1 MAKLVKLWTALQT
14 SYWFIPSVMSLGAAI
29 LSFLLAAA
37 DGVAIAVFERLR
49 RLTGELLKAVVD

>member
-37 DGVAIAVFERLR
+37 DGWLGNAWIDAVPWVYLS
-49 RLTGELLKAVVD
+49 LIHI